1 MIDIVKDAPAPDA
14 LAPDVPIPDVEQAA
28 QAEAVTAPSAVL
40 AQMLSRLAALV
51 GEAVPAFRF
60 EMLERGR
67 DGADIAQLDELNQ
80 ATEMWMACFPRG
92 LVRNLPAAAVQR
104 GDYPLL
110 WLPADAKNEPL
121 MLTGARTSG
130 VFDGVNAAGEAA
142 ELAPRPAG
150 AGVRLQF
157 VVKPQASSQTQ
168 TPAPESAKEWFRFAV
183 SKHRKVFME
192 AVLAT
197 FVISILGL
205 FTALYTMQVYDRVV
219 PTRGFS
225 TLLVLTIGVA
235 LSIAF
240 EFFMKQARSRT
251 VDIASK
257 KIDLELST
265 VFFGKAMAIRMD
277 ARPPTVGT
285 FASQIRHFES
295 VRAFM
300 TTSTLF
306 IMADAPFA
314 ILFIGVIAIIGGPVA
329 LVPLIT
335 VPLAVASSFFFL
347 RRIKAITSENME
359 ESNLKNGLLIEAI
372 DGAESVKASGG
383 EWKMEDRYR
392 ELTTT
397 ISHSDLEMRTLQS
410 RATGMGQAI
419 QQANYVGMIAV
430 GAFAITEGL
439 ITMGALIACSIIAG
453 RALTPIA
460 QIPNLVMQWNQARIA
475 LEGLD
480 HIMAMPSDRDDSSRQ
495 MVPGRCQGELF
506 IKEASFSFVE
516 NQPALELVD
525 VRIAPGERVAIIGAV
540 GSGKSTLIKMLSG
553 LFQPTSGAV
562 MLDDV
567 DIRQLAPQ
575 FVREHIGYLPQDV
588 RLFRG
593 TLRDNLTLGLPTPS
607 DSRLLQAC
615 QLTGLQQIVTN
626 HPQGLELPIAEGGR
640 GLSGGQ
646 RQLVGLTRLLL
657 AQPKVMLLDEPTA
670 AMDNQLEASVMA
682 HLFKEVAP
690 TSSLVVVTHKLALLR
705 HVDRVIV
712 VDQGKRVFDGPKDKV
727 MAMLQQN
734 NKSKVNA

>member
-1 MIDIVKDAPAPDA
+1 MDIVKDAPVSITPSTAEIEEVAAPSSA
-14 LAPDVPIPDVEQAA
+14 LAQ
-28 QAEAVTAPSAVL
+28 L
-40 AQMLSRLAALV
+40 LSRMAALA

-60 EMLERGR
+60 EMLEQGR
-67 DGADIAQLDELNQ
+67 DGAGIAQLDGPGQ

-92 LVRNLPAAAVQR
+92 SVRALAAGAAGR

-110 WLPADAKNEPL
+110 WLPADASGEPL
-121 MLTGARTSG
+121 ILTGARTSG
-130 VFDGVNAAGEAA
+130 VFEGINAAGEAA
-142 ELAPRPAG
+142 PLAPQLATT
-150 AGVRLQF
+150 GVCLHLII
-157 VVKPQASSQTQ
+157 KPQASRQA
-168 TPAPESAKEWFRFAV
+168 PAPESAKEWFRFAV
-183 SKHRKVFME
+183 SKHRKVFLE

-197 FVISILGL
+197 LVISVLGL

-225 TLLVLTIGVA
+225 TLWVLTIGVA

-240 EFFMKQARSRT
+240 EFFMKQARSRI

-295 VRAFM
+295 VRTFM

-314 ILFIGVIAIIGGPVA
+314 LLFIGVIAIIGGPVA
-329 LVPLIT
+329 LVPLLT

-397 ISHSDLEMRTLQS
+397 ISHSDLKMRTLQS

-480 HIMAMPSDRDDSSRQ
+480 NIMAMPSDRDDSSRLV
-495 MVPGRCQGELF
+495 VPGRCQGDLF
-506 IKEASFSFVE
+506 IKEATFNFVE
-516 NQPALELVD
+516 NRPALELAD
-525 VRIAPGERVAIIGAV
+525 LRIAPGERVAIIGAV

-553 LFQPTSGAV
+553 LYQPTSGAV

-615 QLTGLQQIVTN
+615 QLTGLQQIVSN

-682 HLFKEVAP
+682 HLFKEIAP

-705 HVDRVIV
+705 HVERVIV
-712 VDQGKRVFDGPKDKV
+712 IDQGKRVFDGPRDKV

-734 NKSKVNA
+734 NKQKVNS